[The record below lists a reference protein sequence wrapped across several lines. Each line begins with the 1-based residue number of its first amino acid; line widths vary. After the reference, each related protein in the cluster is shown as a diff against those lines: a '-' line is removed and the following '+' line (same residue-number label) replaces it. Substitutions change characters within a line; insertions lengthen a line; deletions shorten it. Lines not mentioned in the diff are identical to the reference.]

1 MSVLWTVLPAEL
13 VLDGFEK
20 SPVYE
25 EAEIA
30 GAKVMVE
37 KVAPY
42 ECRIVRL
49 LSTAPDDFLRPE
61 LQPGVTL
68 SYKPSLAAGDLR

>member
-25 EAEIA
+25 EEEVA
-30 GAKVMVE
+30 GAKVLVE
-37 KVAPY
+37 RLAPF
-42 ECRIVRL
+42 ESRIVRL
-49 LSTAPDDFLRPE
+49 LSTAPADYLRPE
-61 LQPGVTL
+61 LQPGTML
-68 SYKPSLAAGDLR
+68 TYKPALATVE